1 MPDDTHAAAAQRPEP
16 LSMELLLSSVYYLMT
31 RYARRPA
38 PCVARA
44 IIEHLQ
50 LIAGHPECQSEL
62 VRNAGRRLA
71 LQWREHILVQHV
83 APPGGTGTPP
93 GRRPVKLH

>member
-1 MPDDTHAAAAQRPEP
+1 MPEETHLAEPQRPEMQP
-16 LSMELLLSSVYYLMT
+16 MELLLSSVYYLMT

-38 PCVARA
+38 PCVAQA

-50 LIAGHPECQSEL
+50 MIAGHPECQSEL

-83 APPGGTGTPP
+83 PPCAPATVPAH
-93 GRRPVKLH
+93 RPLKLH